1 MGRNRRYRGDGQG
14 QQSNRGRP
22 TPGGARKPAARGGV
36 PTPSAALLEFQ
47 SRVAIAPNRKI
58 LLAAGSDA
66 PLTLRVLD
74 LLCPVGFGQRALIL
88 APPRTGKTT
97 FLKDL
102 CHGVSHGAPEAI
114 LYCLLVDERPEE
126 VTDFRRSV
134 KAEVFASSNDRPL
147 EEHLAVAAACLARAV
162 TDVLAGRDVVVV
174 VDSLTRLARAHNL
187 NTQSGRTMSGGVDA
201 NALEMPKRFF
211 GAARQLEGGGSL
223 TIIATAL
230 IDTGSRMD
238 EVIAQEFKGTGNLEI
253 VLDRRLADRR
263 IFPAIDIPASGTRK
277 EDQLLDP
284 TSLKAAHL
292 LRRRVAE
299 LTVVEGTKS
308 LLTLF
313 ERTPTNAALVAELS
327 SV

>member
-1 MGRNRRYRGDGQG
+1 MRRSHKDRNRGQRG
-14 QQSNRGRP
+14 P
-22 TPGGARKPAARGGV
+22 TARARTPV
-36 PTPSAALLEFQ
+36 PSAALQEFQ
-47 SRVAIAPNRKI
+47 SRIAIAPNRKI
-58 LLAAGSDA
+58 PLAGPDA

-74 LLCPVGFGQRALIL
+74 LLCPVGFGQRTLIL

-102 CHGVSHGAPEAI
+102 CHGVSAGAPEAV
-114 LYCLLVDERPEE
+114 LFCLLVDERPEE

-147 EEHLAVAAACLARAV
+147 EEHLAVAATCLERAV
-162 TDVLAGRDVVVV
+162 TDALAGRDVVVV

-187 NTQSGRTMSGGVDA
+187 NTQTGRTMSGGIDA

-211 GAARQLEGGGSL
+211 GAARQLEGSGSL

-238 EVIAQEFKGTGNLEI
+238 EVIAQEFKGTGNMEV

-263 IFPAIDIPASGTRK
+263 LFPAVDIAASGTRK
-277 EDQLLDP
+277 EDQLLTP
-284 TSLKAAHL
+284 AALKAAHL
-292 LRRRVAE
+292 LRRRTAE
-299 LTVVEGTKS
+299 LTTVEATKI
-308 LLTLF
+308 LLSLF
-313 ERTPTNAALVAELS
+313 EKTSSNEALIAELS
-327 SV
+327 GA

>member
-1 MGRNRRYRGDGQG
+1 MQQNRRYGGRGHK
-14 QQSNRGRP
+14 QQDSQGRP
-22 TPGGARKPAARGGV
+22 AYGGQRKQARRAGV
-36 PTPSAALLEFQ
+36 PGPSAALQEFY
-47 SRVAIAPNRKI
+47 SRVAIAPSRKI
-58 LLAAGSDA
+58 PLTSSGA

-102 CHGVSHGAPEAI
+102 CQGVAAGAPQAI

-126 VTDFRRSV
+126 VTDFRRTV

-147 EEHLAVAAACLARAV
+147 EEHLAVAATCLDRAV
-162 TDVLAGRDVVVV
+162 ADTLTGQDVVIVL
-174 VDSLTRLARAHNL
+174 DSLTRLARAHNL
-187 NTQSGRTMSGGVDA
+187 NTQTGRTLSGGVDA

-223 TIIATAL
+223 TILATAL

-238 EVIAQEFKGTGNLEI
+238 DVIAQEFKGTGNMEL

-263 IFPAIDIPASGTRK
+263 LFPAINIAASGTRK
-277 EDQLLDP
+277 EAQLLDA
-284 TSLKAAHL
+284 TALKVAHL
-292 LRRRVAE
+292 LRRRVAD
-299 LTVVEGTKS
+299 LTVMEATKI
-308 LLTLF
+308 LLTLL
-313 ERTPTNAALVAELS
+313 ERTPTNEALVAELANA
-327 SV
+327 

>member
-1 MGRNRRYRGDGQG
+1 MRRNRAYRGSGK
-14 QQSNRGRP
+14 
-22 TPGGARKPAARGGV
+22 TPGYQRQPAARGGV
-36 PTPSAALLEFQ
+36 PAASAVLREFQ

-58 LLAAGSDA
+58 PLAGPAA

-102 CHGVSHGAPEAI
+102 CHGVTAGAPAAV

-147 EEHLAVAAACLARAV
+147 EEHLAVAAACLERAV
-162 TDVLAGRDVVVV
+162 TDALAGRDVVVV

-187 NTQSGRTMSGGVDA
+187 NTQTGRTMSGGVDA

-223 TIIATAL
+223 TILATAL

-238 EVIAQEFKGTGNLEI
+238 EVIAQEFKGTGNMEV

-277 EDQLLDP
+277 EAQLLDP
-284 TSLKAAHL
+284 ASLTAAHL

-299 LTVVEGTKS
+299 LTVLEGTKVVLS
-308 LLTLF
+308 LF
-313 ERTPTNAALVAELS
+313 ERAPTNEALVAEL
-327 SV
+327 VGT

>member
-1 MGRNRRYRGDGQG
+1 MRQNRHYGGGRQRQH
-14 QQSNRGRP
+14 SNRGRQEP
-22 TPGGARKPAARGGV
+22 DNRRKRTARDGAPA
-36 PTPSAALLEFQ
+36 PSAALQEFQ
-47 SRVAIAPNRKI
+47 SRVAIAPQRKI
-58 LLAAGSDA
+58 PLAGPEA

-102 CHGVSHGAPEAI
+102 CHGVAAGAPEAV

-147 EEHLAVAAACLARAV
+147 EEHLAVAATCLERAV
-162 TDVLAGRDVVVV
+162 TDALAGRDVVVV

-187 NTQSGRTMSGGVDA
+187 NTQTGRTMSGGVDA

-223 TIIATAL
+223 TIIATTL

-238 EVIAQEFKGTGNLEI
+238 EVIAQEFKGTGNMEI

-277 EDQLLDP
+277 EEQLLDP
-284 TSLKAAHL
+284 AALKVAHL
-292 LRRRVAE
+292 LRRRIAE
-299 LTVVEGTKS
+299 LTVVEGTKV
-308 LLTLF
+308 LLSLF
-313 ERTPTNAALVAELS
+313 ERTPTNEALVAELS
-327 SV
+327 GG

>member
-1 MGRNRRYRGDGQG
+1 MRRNRPYRG
-14 QQSNRGRP
+14 S
-22 TPGGARKPAARGGV
+22 RKAPDNQRKFAARGGV
-36 PTPSAALLEFQ
+36 PAPSASLLEFQ
-47 SRVAIAPNRKI
+47 ARVAIAPDRKI
-58 LLAAGSDA
+58 PLAGPAA

-102 CHGVSHGAPEAI
+102 CHGVTAGAPAVV

-147 EEHLAVAAACLARAV
+147 EEHLAVAAACLERAV
-162 TDVLAGRDVVVV
+162 KDAVAGRDVVIV

-187 NTQSGRTMSGGVDA
+187 NTQTGRTMSGGVDA

-277 EDQLLDP
+277 EAQLLDP
-284 TSLKAAHL
+284 ASLKAAHL

-299 LTVVEGTKS
+299 LTVVEGTKAVLS
-308 LLTLF
+308 LF
-313 ERTPTNAALVAELS
+313 ERTPTNEALVAELNGA
-327 SV
+327 

>member
-1 MGRNRRYRGDGQG
+1 MRQNRHYGGGRQRQH
-14 QQSNRGRP
+14 SNRGRQEP
-22 TPGGARKPAARGGV
+22 DNRRKRTARDGAPA
-36 PTPSAALLEFQ
+36 PSAALQEFQ
-47 SRVAIAPNRKI
+47 SRVAIAPQRKI
-58 LLAAGSDA
+58 PLAGPEA

-102 CHGVSHGAPEAI
+102 CHGVAAGAPEAV

-147 EEHLAVAAACLARAV
+147 EEHLAVAATCLERAV
-162 TDVLAGRDVVVV
+162 TDALAGRDVVVV

-187 NTQSGRTMSGGVDA
+187 NTQTGRTMSGGVDA

-223 TIIATAL
+223 TIIATTL

-238 EVIAQEFKGTGNLEI
+238 EVIAQEFKGTGNMEV

-277 EDQLLDP
+277 EEQLLNP
-284 TSLKAAHL
+284 AALKAAHL

-299 LTVVEGTKS
+299 LTVVEGTKV
-308 LLTLF
+308 LLSLF
-313 ERTPTNAALVAELS
+313 ERTPTNEALVAELS
-327 SV
+327 SA

>member
-1 MGRNRRYRGDGQG
+1 
-14 QQSNRGRP
+14 
-22 TPGGARKPAARGGV
+22 V
-36 PTPSAALLEFQ
+36 AL
-47 SRVAIAPNRKI
+47 APNRKI
-58 LLAAGSDA
+58 PLAIGPDT

-102 CHGVSHGAPEAI
+102 CHGVTAGAPAAL

-134 KAEVFASSNDRPL
+134 KAEMFASSNDRPL
-147 EEHLAVAAACLARAV
+147 EEHLATAERCLERAV
-162 TDVLAGRDVVVV
+162 AEALAGRDVVVV

-187 NTQSGRTMSGGVDA
+187 NTQTGRTMSGGIDA
-201 NALEMPKRFF
+201 KALELPKRFF

-223 TIIATAL
+223 TILATAL
-230 IDTGSRMD
+230 VDTGSRMD
-238 EVIAQEFKGTGNLEI
+238 EVIAQEFKGTGNMEV

-263 IFPAIDIPASGTRK
+263 LFPAIDLAKSGTRK

-292 LRRRVAE
+292 LRRRCAE
-299 LTVVEGTKS
+299 LTTVEATK
-308 LLTLF
+308 LLLSLF
-313 ERTPTNAALVAELS
+313 EKTPSNEALVTELAS
-327 SV
+327 S